1 MAELPFKW
9 EKWVVIIDE
18 CSRKTTVKDETTQCI
33 RLTTQRRSEGEI
45 SFKGQSL
52 HQFATLFTLS
62 IAKKKDPKSID
73 LPPAMVHPQS
83 GKSKS
88 VTVGLILTIFI
99 LFDGKMAAN

>member
-52 HQFATLFTLS
+52 HQFATLFTS
-62 IAKKKDPKSID
+62 STAKKDPKSID
-73 LPPAMVHPQS
+73 LPLAMVHPQS

-99 LFDGKMAAN
+99 LFDGKIAAK